1 MTAIT
6 PAQPFPNAMDPL
18 ATYLYEVR
26 IDGITQAAFT
36 EVTLPALRVETED
49 IKEGGLNQYIHKL
62 PVRVN
67 AGTLTLKNGIG
78 IGNQLLQ
85 WYLQVAAG
93 NFGQVRKSVE
103 IHLYGG
109 ARARPVLSISLE
121 QAYPIRWTGP
131 NLRAGESAAAIEE
144 IELAHSGIE
153 FTQADFS
160 ALTS

>member
-1 MTAIT
+1 MSS
-6 PAQPFPNAMDPL
+6 PALPLPNMIDPMP
-18 ATYLYEVR
+18 TFLYGVV

-49 IKEGGLNQYIHKL
+49 IKEGGLNQFIHKL

-78 IGNQLLQ
+78 IGDQLLK

-93 NFGQVRKSVE
+93 NFGAARKSVT

-109 ARARPVLSISLE
+109 VRKRPVLSINLA

-144 IELAHSGIE
+144 IELAHSGIT
-153 FTQADFS
+153 FSAADFT

>member
-1 MTAIT
+1 MTAIS
-6 PAQPFPNAMDPL
+6 PAQPFPGAMDPL
-18 ATYLYEVR
+18 TTFLFEVR
-26 IDGITQAAFT
+26 IDHITQAAFT

-49 IKEGGLNQYIHKL
+49 VKEGGLNQYIHKL

-78 IGNQLLQ
+78 IGGQLLQ
-85 WYLQVAAG
+85 WYKQVLEG
-93 NFGQVRKSVE
+93 NFGDARKEVT

-109 ARARPVLSISLE
+109 VRTRPVLTITLQ

-131 NLRAGESAAAIEE
+131 NLRAGDSAAAIEE

-153 FTQADFS
+153 FSNADFS